1 MHCGGVW
8 GRKQAFLRWGGERKK
23 SLPILPNMY
32 YNVSDHYFAAL
43 VTVRAIGAPDRCRLG
58 KVGGSKAIRN
68 LRPGISRILN
78 RI

>member
-1 MHCGGVW
+1 MVGFGGGSKLFLW
-8 GRKQAFLRWGGERKK
+8 GGGERKK

-58 KVGGSKAIRN
+58 KVGGSKAIRT